1 MEELITAFMES
12 PESGFTLVKTMVEK
26 YKPMA
31 YEIGNI
37 VLDIYKDFSN
47 NQEYFE
53 TVAKVKK
60 NMFDAYIEAG
70 FSEDQ
75 AFALIINDNIQRLNY
90 LKKQSLKSSATKKGK

>member
-90 LKKQSLKSSATKKGK
+90 LKKQSLKSSATKKGN

>member
-12 PESGFTLVKTMVEK
+12 PESGFALVKTMVEK

-37 VLDIYKDFSN
+37 ALDIYKDFSN
-47 NQEYFE
+47 NLEYFE

-90 LKKQSLKSSATKKGK
+90 LKKQSLKSSATKKGN

>member
-12 PESGFTLVKTMVEK
+12 SEAGFALVKAMVEK

-90 LKKQSLKSSATKKGK
+90 LKKQSLKSSATKKGN

>member
-47 NQEYFE
+47 NQGYFD

-90 LKKQSLKSSATKKGK
+90 LKKQSLKSSATKKGN

>member
-1 MEELITAFMES
+1 MEELITAFVES
-12 PESGFTLVKTMVEK
+12 PEACFALVKTMVEK

-37 VLDIYKDFSN
+37 ALDIYKDFSS

-60 NMFDAYIEAG
+60 NMFDAYVDVG
-70 FSEDQ
+70 FTEDQ
-75 AFALIINDNIQRLNY
+75 ALALMINDNIRLMDNI
-90 LKKQSLKSSATKKGK
+90 KKVSARKSNTTTQK

>member
-53 TVAKVKK
+53 TVAKKKK

-90 LKKQSLKSSATKKGK
+90 LKKQSLKSSATKKGN